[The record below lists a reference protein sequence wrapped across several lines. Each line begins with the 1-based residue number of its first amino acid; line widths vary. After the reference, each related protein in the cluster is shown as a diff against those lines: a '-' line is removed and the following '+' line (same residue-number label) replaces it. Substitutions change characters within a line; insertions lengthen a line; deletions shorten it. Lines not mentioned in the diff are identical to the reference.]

1 MKLVRYGADGK
12 EKPGLI
18 DQDGQLRDLSSVI
31 SDIEPLFLS
40 KNALAKLA
48 KIKPEKLP
56 IVKGRKR
63 FGVPVSG
70 VSKFI
75 AIGLNYSD
83 HAAEAGMAIPP
94 EPIIFF
100 KANSSLCGC
109 NDDTI
114 APKNSK
120 KMDWEIELGIVIGTK
135 AQYVSKKDALE
146 YVAGYCVINDVS
158 EREFQLERGGTWDKG
173 KGCDTF
179 GPVGPWLV
187 TADEIKNPQKLDMW
201 LDVNGEARQR
211 GNTKTMIFDVAT
223 IVSKVSEY
231 MTLSPGDIIATGT
244 PPGVG
249 MGMKP
254 KPCYLKVGDIVTCGI
269 EGLGEQRQKIVSH
282 PKVKK

>member
-1 MKLVRYGADGK
+1 MKLVRFGSEGK

-18 DQDGQLRDLSSVI
+18 DQTGQLRDLSHVI
-31 SDIEPLFLS
+31 PDLDPRYLS
-40 KNALAKLA
+40 KSSLAKIA
-48 KIKPEKLP
+48 KIKPESLP
-56 IVKGRKR
+56 AVKGKKR

-70 VSKFI
+70 VSKFV

-83 HAAEAGMAIPP
+83 HAKEAGMAIPS
-94 EPIIFF
+94 EPIIFL

-114 APKNSK
+114 APRKSK
-120 KMDWEIELGIVIGTK
+120 KLDWEIELGIVIGAK
-135 AQYVSKKDALE
+135 AQYVSKKEAMK

-187 TADEIKNPQKLDMW
+187 TPDEIKNPQNLNMW
-201 LDVNGEARQR
+201 LDVNGQARQR

-223 IVSKVSEY
+223 IVSRVSEY
-231 MTLSPGDIIATGT
+231 MTLMPGDIIATGT

-254 KPCYLKVGDIVTCGI
+254 KPKYLKIGDVVTCGI
-269 EGLGEQRQKIVSH
+269 EGLGEQRQKIIAARPS
-282 PKVKK
+282 KK